1 MCEKKN
7 ALLLKQQSEAC
18 ETNKQKEN
26 TVKKGIAVASQNYLI
41 RSVSWIHKNKTKE
54 KTPSRKHCVD
64 VTCEWALKKK

>member
-26 TVKKGIAVASQNYLI
+26 TVKKGIAVASQN
-41 RSVSWIHKNKTKE
+41 
-54 KTPSRKHCVD
+54 
-64 VTCEWALKKK
+64 